1 MVFGWLE
8 GWFSSTVEEEED
20 LGPDPSIELMKEE
33 IRELLETYP
42 SEAFPFENI
51 AFEGGGVKGLAHAG
65 GLRVSSA
72 CAMLFYANLLLNPYS
87 FIFDAFSM
95 RNFPFPMPFIYFIA
109 AVV

>member
-33 IRELLETYP
+33 IRELLASYP

-65 GLRVSSA
+65 GLRVS
-72 CAMLFYANLLLNPYS
+72 
-87 FIFDAFSM
+87 
-95 RNFPFPMPFIYFIA
+95 
-109 AVV
+109 